1 MSRPVSFSRQVKDE
15 LCRVGETETCCRQM
29 EVAGALASAARF
41 RPDRVTISTGH
52 AEYAHRLIGL
62 MASLYDFGCE
72 MRQGSELLTL
82 TFAGQEPCD
91 RLFADMRRLLGFDR
105 VQGSVTAEALE
116 SDCCLRAAL
125 RGIFLACGSI
135 SEPQSAY
142 HLELAVHRGS
152 VAALALNLLGQVDI
166 RGGLLSRNGYSLIYL
181 KEGQQISDFLL
192 QTGAHES
199 LLLFESLRVDKEMRN
214 SVNRVVNCDNA
225 NSQRIANTSARQLQ
239 LLHELESTHGLGL
252 LPDELQ
258 EAARARLDNPDL
270 SLRELGELMSPPIGK
285 SGMNHRL
292 RKLEVIAAGLLES
305 GDPAAGGLESGALAA
320 NPASGGESGSG
331 PDPDRTVC

>member
-15 LCRVGETETCCRQM
+15 LCRVAGADTCCQQM
-29 EVAGALASAARF
+29 ETIAALASSARF
-41 RPDRVTISTGH
+41 RADRVTIATGH
-52 AEYAHRLIGL
+52 AAYAHHLIDL
-62 MASLYDFGCE
+62 MASLYGFQAE
-72 MRQGSELLTL
+72 VRQGSELLTL
-82 TFAGQEPCD
+82 TFIGQEACE
-91 RLFADMRRLLGFDR
+91 RLYADMKARIGFDR
-105 VQGSVTAEALE
+105 VQGSVSADGIE
-116 SDCCLRAAL
+116 SECCLRAAL

-142 HLELAVHRGS
+142 HLELAIHRSS
-152 VAALALNLLGQVDI
+152 VASMALGLLAAADV
-166 RGGLLSRNGYSLIYL
+166 RSSLLSRNGYSLVYL

-239 LLHELESTHGLGL
+239 LLHALETTHGLGL
-252 LPDELQ
+252 LPEELQ

-270 SLRELGELMSPPIGK
+270 SLRELGEIMSPPIGK

-292 RKLEVIAAGLLES
+292 KKLEAIAAGLLQRDHS
-305 GDPAAGGLESGALAA
+305 AGE
-320 NPASGGESGSG
+320 GGKPE
-331 PDPDRTVC
+331 T